1 MTMGTLARDR
11 TASGGLMS
19 SPSIQPSIAASGLGA
34 VATRWV
40 AAADWPELETDWAR
54 FSAMSSPNAFLSPAF
69 ALAARAVGAPT
80 GLGALVITRDGDWIG
95 FVAGRMAMGGAVFS
109 VWTHAYAPYGAPLVR
124 PGEETAVV
132 AALFG
137 FLAGQGVAALDWPM
151 LDAGPLD
158 AALVAAIAHRR
169 VDVLDTH
176 GRAVLTAAP
185 PALSKDHR
193 RLSRRLGEQG
203 EVRRVST
210 AEGHDPAAAVAAFL
224 ALEAEGWK
232 GRRGTA
238 LSARPQTLRLVEEG
252 IGSLLRSGQA
262 RIDSLLLDGR
272 PIAAGV
278 VLMSGSRAWYWKTA
292 YDETLSRF
300 SPGVLL
306 SHAIG
311 AAAIAVPGVTLVD
324 SCAIAGHPMID
335 RIWPERMT
343 VTSRFVAVA
352 EGAPG
357 WRYQAALA
365 VRRGLAEGRALAK
378 RLMKRRGV
386 RASRAAAGG

>member
-1 MTMGTLARDR
+1 MTMGTLAKDR
-11 TASGGLMS
+11 AGSGGLVA
-19 SPSIQPSIAASGLGA
+19 SPPIQPSIAPSGLGA
-34 VATRWV
+34 VEVRWV
-40 AAADWPELETDWAR
+40 PAGDWPELEAHWSR
-54 FSAMSSPNAFLSPAF
+54 FSQMSSPNAFLSSAF
-69 ALAARAVGAPT
+69 ALAARAVDAKA

-124 PGEETAVV
+124 PGEDAAVV

-137 FLAGQGVAALDWPM
+137 FLEGQGVAALDWPM
-151 LDAGPLD
+151 LDTGELA
-158 AALVAAIAHRR
+158 AALVTATARRR
-169 VDVLDTH
+169 VDVLDAH
-176 GRAVLTAAP
+176 GRAVLTEAP
-185 PALSKDHR
+185 PALSKEHR

-203 EVRRVST
+203 EVRLVST
-210 AEGHDPAAAVAAFL
+210 AEGHDPDAAVAAFL

-238 LSARPQTLRLVEEG
+238 LSARPQTRRLVEEG

-278 VLMSGSRAWYWKTA
+278 VLMSKSRAWYWKTA
-292 YDETLSRF
+292 YDEALSRF

-311 AAAIAVPGVTLVD
+311 AEAIAVPGVTLVD

-343 VTSRFVAVA
+343 VTSRFIAVA

-357 WRYQAALA
+357 WRYRAALA
-365 VRRGLAEGRALAK
+365 VQSGLAEGKALAK
-378 RLMKRRGV
+378 RLLKR
-386 RASRAAAGG
+386 